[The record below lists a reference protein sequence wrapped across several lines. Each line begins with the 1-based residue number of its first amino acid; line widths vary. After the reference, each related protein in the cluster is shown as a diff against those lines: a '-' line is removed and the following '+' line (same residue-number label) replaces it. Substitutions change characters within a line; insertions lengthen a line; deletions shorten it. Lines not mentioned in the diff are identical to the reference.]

1 LSDIFVGQDIRL
13 SNSKSQMAIWFFV
26 LLIGYISLSILRAI
40 YSDLGLIGGI
50 GIPQNLL
57 LLSGVSVLTYA
68 GAKVITQ
75 NQVNRNPGS
84 KPNSENGASLS
95 DFVTDD
101 NGHTDFGDLQMT
113 MITLL
118 AVVVYLFQLINFLG
132 VLKLYKSVTL
142 PDVDTTILSIFGLS
156 QGAYLAKKAAVA
168 TGAQGSVG

>member
-1 LSDIFVGQDIRL
+1 
-13 SNSKSQMAIWFFV
+13 
-26 LLIGYISLSILRAI
+26 
-40 YSDLGLIGGI
+40 
-50 GIPQNLL
+50 
-57 LLSGVSVLTYA
+57 
-68 GAKVITQ
+68 
-75 NQVNRNPGS
+75 
-84 KPNSENGASLS
+84 
-95 DFVTDD
+95 
-101 NGHTDFGDLQMT
+101 